1 MRNDHQHPK
10 TSSNKPAW
18 NCLARQRNEIFA
30 TPFLT
35 TTFRSVTKQKEFSH
49 GKSKA
54 SKQQQGSGINSL
66 YLGQRYL
73 IRH

>member
-35 TTFRSVTKQKEFSH
+35 TTFRLVIKQKEFATARAKH
-49 GKSKA
+49 QNNSKA
-54 SKQQQGSGINSL
+54 QAL
-66 YLGQRYL
+66 T
-73 IRH
+73 RHI